1 MSERL
6 WPEDGE
12 LVVCT
17 VVDVKDFA
25 AFVTL
30 DEYEGRQGLI
40 PISEIARGW
49 IKYIR
54 DFIREGQ
61 KVVCKVLHV
70 DTSRGHIDLSLK
82 DVNDHQRREKIQ
94 EWKNEQKAHKWIGFA
109 AEATGINPAEI
120 IDPLRA
126 EYSLFY
132 PLFEELVI
140 QGDDVLR
147 RFNLPDA
154 VIAALMTVAA
164 ENVKVQKV
172 TISGIIDMMSDKPDG
187 VNIIRRALRSAETKL
202 PGVDVDITYLGAPRY
217 QVKVTAT
224 DYKVAEKAI
233 EKVASNAIGVVER
246 AGGTGKLI
254 RKQK

>member
-1 MSERL
+1 MSERF

-30 DEYEGRQGLI
+30 DEYDASQGLI

-109 AEATGINPAEI
+109 AEASGIEPAQI
-120 IDPLRA
+120 TDTLRS
-126 EYSLFY
+126 EYSMFY
-132 PLFEELVI
+132 PLFEDLVI
-140 QGDDVLR
+140 HGDEVLR
-147 RFNLPDA
+147 RFDLPEP
-154 VIAALMTVAA
+154 VIKALMTVAA
-164 ENVKVQKV
+164 DNVKVQKV
-172 TISGIIDMMSDKPDG
+172 TISGIMDMMSDKPDG
-187 VNIIRRALRSAETKL
+187 VNVIRRALRSAEGKV
-202 PGVDVDITYLGAPRY
+202 PGVNVEITYLGAPRY
-217 QVKVTAT
+217 QIKVTAP
-224 DYKVAEKAI
+224 DYKSAEKAI
-233 EKVASNAIGVVER
+233 EKVAANTIGVVER

-254 RKQK
+254 RKTK